1 MKKIVL
7 IEFIDEFEMFRKYVQ
22 KKGSEIEEYT
32 IVALDCKLQAYLLRL
47 GIGFKDP
54 LYYLSD
60 DYYKRILLKFD
71 EIRVYIEDNFNFTDE
86 NDLRFSYVIELQ
98 FYIEFIFLYIAK
110 ALEILQGIYN
120 KDSSIELFA
129 CTTYYVSDSVII
141 EDDRFLGPI
150 VQRFAKT
157 KNIKF
162 YSFGSIEKFN
172 KGHAS
177 TERTNKNSKI
187 SHILLNIIKYYL
199 KIFKKVPILIPTKG
213 YGFDKL
219 MCNIRKKYPNV
230 IYITLFNKKKGI

>member
-47 GIGFKDP
+47 GIGFKDT

-110 ALEILQGIYN
+110 ALEILQGIVH
-120 KDSSIELFA
+120 SEF
-129 CTTYYVSDSVII
+129 
-141 EDDRFLGPI
+141 
-150 VQRFAKT
+150 
-157 KNIKF
+157 
-162 YSFGSIEKFN
+162 
-172 KGHAS
+172 
-177 TERTNKNSKI
+177 
-187 SHILLNIIKYYL
+187 
-199 KIFKKVPILIPTKG
+199 
-213 YGFDKL
+213 
-219 MCNIRKKYPNV
+219 
-230 IYITLFNKKKGI
+230 